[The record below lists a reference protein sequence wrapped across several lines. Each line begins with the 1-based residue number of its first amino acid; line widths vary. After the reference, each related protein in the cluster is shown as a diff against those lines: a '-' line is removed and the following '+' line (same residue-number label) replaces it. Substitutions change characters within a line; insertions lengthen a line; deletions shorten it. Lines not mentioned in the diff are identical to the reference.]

1 MVIFLGKKIIRWR
14 LIYWKSGTLRHLDPI
29 HSELSNLN
37 KTVTILKN
45 TLEEEVEKIENVNK
59 FIGEVLTKV
68 NMNHQE
74 TVDRVK
80 AQSQT
85 LGPMKEAINA
95 TQTKVVTAI
104 NLLKDAS
111 QV

>member
-1 MVIFLGKKIIRWR
+1 M
-14 LIYWKSGTLRHLDPI
+14 DPI

-37 KTVTILKN
+37 KTFTILKN
-45 TLEEEVEKIENVNK
+45 TLEEEVEKIENVNE
-59 FIGEVLTKV
+59 FMREVLTKV
-68 NMNHQE
+68 NMNHQD

-80 AQSQT
+80 SQSQT
-85 LGPMKEAINA
+85 VGPMKEAINA
-95 TQTKVVTAI
+95 TQTNVVNAI